1 MDEISVG
8 FVTYFSVAMIMLPLF
23 QVLHKK
29 KQYMALELYL
39 FSYWQEIAILSNF
52 SECNL
57 NSISSSSLK

>member
-29 KQYMALELYL
+29 RNTWLWSFTCFLTGRRLPFYRT
-39 FSYWQEIAILSNF
+39 SVNVI
-52 SECNL
+52 
-57 NSISSSSLK
+57 